1 MTYIKPEISNHLPKI
16 TLSYINNDKGITS
29 FYNNS
34 FEIDNYLDQLKE
46 KKEQYNDDYRKV
58 LGQELFK
65 QYKDLKN
72 NDKQLKHIKSLSNS
86 NTFTVCTGHQLNL
99 FTGPL
104 YFFYKIID
112 AIKICDQLQLKYP
125 EYNFVPIYWM
135 ASEDHDFE
143 EINFFNLNK
152 TKFEW
157 NINSKGP
164 VGRLKTNDL
173 NIVFE
178 KLKSFFK
185 NSNDKNLLSLF
196 KSSYLNNKN
205 LSESTLS
212 LVHSLFADYG
222 LLIIQPD
229 NKNLKNLFKEFFLDE
244 VLNKSCYN
252 KVSKT
257 NINLKNSLN
266 FSFNPQV
273 NPREINMFYILD
285 NIRERIDYKNN
296 MYHVL
301 NTEISFT
308 QTEIIDEINNF
319 PERFSPNVL
328 LRPLYQEHILPNL
341 SYVGGGSE
349 IAYWLQLKDY
359 FDFQKIS
366 FPILSVRSSL
376 MLISKKQQEKCDKL
390 KIKIEDLFKNIDQ
403 LKVHYLKNNSKIV
416 TDLSVQKKAVRKNFN
431 NIYNL
436 AKLTD
441 KSFIGAVK
449 AQEKKQLNGLNNLE
463 KRLIKA
469 EKRKHKDFLDRI
481 EILKKDLFPNNSF
494 QERQLNFSSFFNSN
508 KKNFLSFLI
517 EKIDP
522 FNNSFNVV
530 KY

>member
-1 MTYIKPEISNHLPKI
+1 LTYINSKISNHLPKI
-16 TLSYINNDKGITS
+16 TLSYINDDKAIS
-29 FYNNS
+29 PFYNNS
-34 FEIDNYLDQLKE
+34 NEIDNYLDQLKE
-46 KKEQYNDDYRKV
+46 KKEQYNNEFRKV
-58 LGQELFK
+58 LYQELFK

-72 NDKQLKHIKSLSNS
+72 NDKQLKQMKSLLDS

-112 AIKICDQLQLKYP
+112 TIKICDQLKLKYP

-135 ASEDHDFE
+135 ASEDHDFK
-143 EINFFNLNK
+143 EINFFNINK

-157 NINSKGP
+157 NIDSNGP
-164 VGRLKTNDL
+164 VGRLMTNDL
-173 NIVFE
+173 SDVYK

-185 NSNDKNLLSLF
+185 NSKDKNLLSLF
-196 KSSYLNNKN
+196 KSSYLSNKN
-205 LSESTLS
+205 LSQSTLS
-212 LVHSLFADYG
+212 LVHSLFADHG
-222 LLIIQPD
+222 LVIIQPD
-229 NKNLKNLFKEFFLDE
+229 NKNLKNLFKEILKDE
-244 VLNKSCYN
+244 VLNKSSYN
-252 KVSKT
+252 KVTKT
-257 NINLKNSLN
+257 NNDLKKSLN

-285 NIRERIDYKNN
+285 DLRERIDYKNN

-308 QTEIIDEINNF
+308 KTEIIEEINNF

-328 LRPLYQEHILPNL
+328 LRPLYQEFILPNL

-359 FDFQKIS
+359 FDYQKIS

-376 MLISKKQQEKCDKL
+376 MLISEKQQEKCNKL
-390 KIKIEDLFKNIDQ
+390 NIKIEDLFKNLDE
-403 LKVHYLKNNSKIV
+403 LKLHYLKNSSKIV
-416 TDLSVQKKAVRKNFN
+416 TDLSVQRQAISNNFKSL
-431 NIYNL
+431 YKL

-449 AQEKKQLNGLNNLE
+449 SQEKKQLNGLNNLE

-481 EILKKDLFPNNSF
+481 EILKKDLFPNDSF

>member
-1 MTYIKPEISNHLPKI
+1 
-16 TLSYINNDKGITS
+16 
-29 FYNNS
+29 
-34 FEIDNYLDQLKE
+34 
-46 KKEQYNDDYRKV
+46 
-58 LGQELFK
+58 
-65 QYKDLKN
+65 
-72 NDKQLKHIKSLSNS
+72 
-86 NTFTVCTGHQLNL
+86 
-99 FTGPL
+99 
-104 YFFYKIID
+104 
-112 AIKICDQLQLKYP
+112 
-125 EYNFVPIYWM
+125 
-135 ASEDHDFE
+135 
-143 EINFFNLNK
+143 
-152 TKFEW
+152 
-157 NINSKGP
+157 
-164 VGRLKTNDL
+164 
-173 NIVFE
+173 
-178 KLKSFFK
+178 
-185 NSNDKNLLSLF
+185 
-196 KSSYLNNKN
+196 
-205 LSESTLS
+205 LS

-416 TDLSVQKKAVRKNFN
+416 TDLSVQKEAVRKNFN

-508 KKNFLSFLI
+508 NKNFLSFLI